1 MALNKKI
8 LSQIILLLIGILLIF
23 FIYFYSNQ
31 KQKSVKKIQKDKII
45 GEKVLPE
52 NTSTFEDIQY
62 EGMDIN
68 GNEFIINA
76 KYAEFQND
84 IPNIINMEKIL
95 CRFFFKD
102 GTILKITSDF
112 GVYDNISNDMQFEQN
127 VEMYHSE
134 NRLFSDKAN
143 FVNLENN
150 LIVQGNVI
158 AKGLDGDLSA
168 DKMDFDLTEKKL
180 RISMYNQDKV
190 NIRVNY

>member
-23 FIYFYSNQ
+23 FIYFYSDQ
-31 KQKSVKKIQKDKII
+31 KQKPIKKIEKDKII

-95 CRFFFKD
+95 CRFF
-102 GTILKITSDF
+102 LKMER
-112 GVYDNISNDMQFEQN
+112 Y
-127 VEMYHSE
+127 
-134 NRLFSDKAN
+134 
-143 FVNLENN
+143 
-150 LIVQGNVI
+150 
-158 AKGLDGDLSA
+158 
-168 DKMDFDLTEKKL
+168 
-180 RISMYNQDKV
+180 
-190 NIRVNY
+190 